1 MYTRDESSSAEDS
14 NSVGMVI
21 DAPGMPPQVEGEE
34 RPQGS
39 SSLSSSTMQ
48 QGIDWASSECFLPA
62 ASYACL
68 QNR

>member
-1 MYTRDESSSAEDS
+1 
-14 NSVGMVI
+14 MVI
-21 DAPGMPPQVEGEE
+21 DMGMPRTQVEGEE
-34 RPQGS
+34 RPQRS
-39 SSLSSSTMQ
+39 SSLSSSMQ